1 MARTPIRGF
10 KVGLEVVA
18 ALGLIG
24 TAVQLPLLFSRILN
38 VLEAANTS
46 EVSTDRLRLVMES
59 GKSVG
64 WDWEIQTGRDC
75 WFGDIETIFGI
86 PSNVF
91 FGHVEDFRRR
101 VHPDDRAIVWKAV
114 NDAKEQRKPYAAE
127 FRVLRTD
134 GSARWISAKGEFHYF
149 PNGEPERMLGMA
161 VDITDRRQTEESLR
175 LFRKLIDGSNDSFEV
190 IDPKTLKFLDMNERG
205 CKDLGYSREEI
216 LSLAVPDVDPGMSKS
231 AMAAIRARLEQAET
245 VILECLH
252 RRKDGSTFPVEVNVR
267 HVQADQHYLVAVV
280 RDITERKHAEEELR
294 GSEERLRLAA
304 EAGKMFAYSWDAAT
318 DVITRSGE
326 SAQILGIDET
336 AQLTGQQVIARVHPD
351 DLGKV
356 KDAISQICP
365 EKPYLRVAYRMIRP
379 NQSMIWVERNSQ
391 AYFDREGK
399 ILRIIGMV
407 ADVTERKRAEE
418 MLSSISR
425 RLIEAQ
431 EEERARIARELH
443 DDIGQRL
450 VLLALGLEQLQQAP
464 GNLDSDARNCIA
476 ELEKQ
481 VLEISAS
488 IQSLA
493 HDLHSSKLEHLGIV
507 VAMRTCCVELSAK
520 RKVTIDF
527 KHENVPQDLPHGIS
541 LCLFRVLQESLHNA
555 VRHSGATHFEV
566 ELQGTSD
573 AIHLT
578 IRDEGFGFDPS
589 DATNRHG
596 LGLTSMRERLRL
608 VRGEL
613 CIQSQLRHGT
623 TVRACVPLPEGEI
636 RGEPKE
642 GPLGNQFDDL

>member
-1 MARTPIRGF
+1 
-10 KVGLEVVA
+10 
-18 ALGLIG
+18 
-24 TAVQLPLLFSRILN
+24 
-38 VLEAANTS
+38 
-46 EVSTDRLRLVMES
+46 MES
-59 GKSVG
+59 GKLVG
-64 WDWEIQTGRDC
+64 WDWEIKTGRDC
-75 WFGDIETIFGI
+75 WFGDLETIFGI

-101 VHPDDRAIVWKAV
+101 VHPEDRAIVWKAV
-114 NDAKEQRKPYAAE
+114 NEAKEQRKPYAVE
-127 FRVLRTD
+127 FRVLRND
-134 GSARWISAKGEFHYF
+134 GTARWISAKGEFHYL

-190 IDPKTLKFLDMNERG
+190 IDPKTLRFLDMSERG

-216 LSLAVPDVDPGMSKS
+216 LTLAVPDIDPEMNKS
-231 AMAAIRARLEQAET
+231 SMAAIRARLEQAES
-245 VILECLH
+245 VIVECLH

-267 HVQADQHYLVAVV
+267 QVHADQHYLVAVV
-280 RDITERKHAEEELR
+280 RDITERKRAEEELK

-304 EAGKMFAYSWDAAT
+304 EAGKMFAYTWDATT

-336 AQLTGQQVIARVHPD
+336 AQLTGQQVIARVHPE

-356 KDAISQICP
+356 KEAISQICP
-365 EKPYLRVAYRMIRP
+365 EKPFLRVAYRMIRP
-379 NQSMIWVERNSQ
+379 DQSMIWVERNSQ

-407 ADVTERKRAEE
+407 ADVTERKRADE

-443 DDIGQRL
+443 DDIGQRQ
-450 VLLALGLEQLQQAP
+450 VLLALGLEQLKQAP
-464 GNLDSDARNCIA
+464 GNLDGIA

-488 IQSLA
+488 IQNLA

-507 VAMRTCCVELSAK
+507 VAMRTCCVDMSAK

-555 VRHSGATHFEV
+555 VRHSGASHFEV

-578 IRDEGFGFDPS
+578 IRDEGIGFDPS

-596 LGLTSMRERLRL
+596 LGLTSMRERLKL
-608 VRGEL
+608 VHGEL
-613 CIQSQLRHGT
+613 YIQSQLRHGT
-623 TVRACVPLPEGEI
+623 TVQACVPLQEAKF
-636 RGEPKE
+636 RCEPKDKPI
-642 GPLGNQFDDL
+642 GSQLDAL